1 MAGWTI
7 VDELARNAVNTWG
20 DVGRRWLDGLP
31 RLVKEVARD
40 WALDVGEPFVLSYHW
55 VAAVRR
61 EDGTAAVLKLGPAE
75 PGHLAHEAAALEG
88 FGGRGAVR
96 LLAYDAER
104 GALLLER
111 AEPGTMLRDLVP
123 ERDGDATAALV
134 EVMRRLH
141 RPAPP
146 DCGLPAVEA
155 EGAAFAGHLRRY
167 PGDDPLPRDLVE
179 RAGRLFGELCADSD
193 ERFVLHGDLHHDN
206 VLRGG
211 REPWLAIDPHG
222 LVGDRG
228 YEIGPVLYNPDPGE
242 RDERLVDLVPARLER
257 LADGLGMPPERAA
270 AWGFASCV
278 LSEVWEAQGGEP
290 GGRALDVARLLL
302 PRLS

>member
-1 MAGWTI
+1 M
-7 VDELARNAVNTWG
+7 DELARNAANTWG
-20 DVGRRWLDGLP
+20 AVGRRWLDDLP

-40 WALDVGEPFVLSYHW
+40 WSLDVGETFDLSFHW

-61 EDGTAAVLKLGPAE
+61 EDGTAAVLKLGPTE
-75 PGHLAHEAAALEG
+75 PGHLAHEAAALDV
-88 FGGRGAVR
+88 FDGRGAVR
-96 LLAYDAER
+96 LLACDAER

-111 AEPGTMLRDLVP
+111 AEPGTMLRGLVP
-123 ERDGDATAALV
+123 DRDGDATGALV
-134 EVMRRLH
+134 EVMGRLH

-155 EGAAFAGHLRRY
+155 EGAAFAEHLDRF
-167 PGDDPLPRDLVE
+167 PGDGPLPRHLVE
-179 RAGRLFGELCADSD
+179 RAARLFGELCADSA

-222 LVGDRG
+222 VVGDRG
-228 YEIGPVLYNPDPGE
+228 YEIGPVLYNPDPGV
-242 RDERLVDLVPARLER
+242 RDERLRDLVPARIER
-257 LADGLGMPPERAA
+257 LADGLGMPVDRAV

-302 PRLS
+302 PGLS